1 MLLKTL
7 IPMTV
12 VGYLLFGIAD
22 KVCSMFGLLDKAPT
36 KIDEDSMLSED
47 RPTSL

>member
-22 KVCSMFGLLDKAPT
+22 QVCSMFGLLDKAP
-36 KIDEDSMLSED
+36 KNFDELTLTED
-47 RPTSL
+47 GPTSEI